1 MSTSIKSPVI
11 VALDFPSTQS
21 ALTLVDQLEPSQC
34 RLKVGK
40 ELFAL
45 GGPELVKTLQE
56 REFDVFVDL
65 KYHDIPTTV
74 AKACRAL
81 SDMGVWMLNVHS
93 LGGPKMIAAA
103 REAIEQSGH
112 STLLIAVTILT
123 SFDEEQ
129 LAAIGLQ
136 GSIASNVKRLAQ
148 LAKGAG
154 AHGVVC
160 SALEAEI
167 LRQSCGRDFCLVTP
181 GIRLN
186 SHAVDD
192 QHRIMTPEKA
202 ILAGSDYLVIG
213 RPITQ
218 AKEPLSVLNE
228 INHRLSS
235 LKSHL

>member
-1 MSTSIKSPVI
+1 
-11 VALDFPSTQS
+11 
-21 ALTLVDQLEPSQC
+21 
-34 RLKVGK
+34 
-40 ELFAL
+40 
-45 GGPELVKTLQE
+45 
-56 REFDVFVDL
+56 
-65 KYHDIPTTV
+65 
-74 AKACRAL
+74 
-81 SDMGVWMLNVHS
+81 MLNVHS

-123 SFDEEQ
+123 SFDGEQ

>member
-1 MSTSIKSPVI
+1 MSTNIISPVI
-11 VALDFPSTQS
+11 VALDFPTTDA
-21 ALTLVDQLEPSQC
+21 ALALVAQLDPSQC

-45 GGPELVKTLQE
+45 GGPLLVQSLQKQGFE
-56 REFDVFVDL
+56 VFVDL

-123 SFDEEQ
+123 SFDEQQ
-129 LAAIGLQ
+129 LAAVGLQ
-136 GSIASNVKRLAQ
+136 GTIASNVKRLAQ
-148 LAKGAG
+148 LAQDAG
-154 AHGVVC
+154 AQGVVC
-160 SALEAEI
+160 SAHEAAM
-167 LRQSCGRDFCLVTP
+167 LRQSCDPDFCLVTP
-181 GIRLN
+181 GIRLTN
-186 SHAVDD
+186 ESSDD

-202 ILAGSDYLVIG
+202 MIVGSDYLVIG

-218 AKEPLSVLNE
+218 AVDPLAVLDE

-235 LKSHL
+235 IKNAM

>member
-1 MSTSIKSPVI
+1 MSTNITSPVI
-11 VALDFPSTQS
+11 VALDFPTTDA
-21 ALTLVDQLEPSQC
+21 ALALVAQLEPSQC

-45 GGPELVKTLQE
+45 GGPALVQSLQKQGFE
-56 REFDVFVDL
+56 VFVDL

-123 SFDEEQ
+123 SFDEDQ

-136 GSIASNVKRLAQ
+136 GSIAANVKRLAQ
-148 LAKGAG
+148 LAEAAG
-154 AHGVVC
+154 AQGVVC
-160 SALEAEI
+160 SAHEAEM
-167 LRQSCGRDFCLVTP
+167 LRQSCGADFRLVTP
-181 GIRLN
+181 GIRLTN
-186 SHAVDD
+186 DASDD

-218 AKEPLSVLNE
+218 SKDPLMVLND
-228 INHRLSS
+228 INRS
-235 LKSHL
+235 LAVLKNKV